1 MNEKE
6 ITIKARNVFSILLGD
21 NTEILEN
28 LPILKYT
35 NPKDLMNKL
44 KGINTYLANK
54 SEFYLFLLIREL
66 QYLST
71 SFIAYYRIRTKY
83 KSIKDMTEKKK
94 NELFQEFLEIEH
106 IDWKIP
112 HIDKPSDEKTY

>member
-6 ITIKARNVFSILLGD
+6 ITIKARNVFSILLGE
-21 NTEILEN
+21 NTEMLEN

-35 NPKDLMNKL
+35 SPKDLMNKL

>member
-6 ITIKARNVFSILLGD
+6 ITIKARNVFSILLGE
-21 NTEILEN
+21 NTEMLEN

-44 KGINTYLANK
+44 KGTNTYLANK

>member
-35 NPKDLMNKL
+35 RPKDLMNEL

-83 KSIKDMTEKKK
+83 KSIQDMTEKKK

-112 HIDKPSDEKTY
+112 HIDKPSDEKKY